1 MRKVFLAGTTLAFVF
16 VVVDRA
22 IALLNEPNDLAVGAG
37 YFVLLALVSVVT
49 GVWSWLRRRS

>member
-16 VVVDRA
+16 VMVDRA

-37 YFVLLALVSVVT
+37 YFILLALVSAAASA
-49 GVWSWLRRRS
+49 WSWLRRRS

>member
-16 VVVDRA
+16 VVVDHA
-22 IALLNEPNDLAVGAG
+22 IALLNKPNDLAVGSG
-37 YFVLLALVSVVT
+37 YFVLLALVSVAT